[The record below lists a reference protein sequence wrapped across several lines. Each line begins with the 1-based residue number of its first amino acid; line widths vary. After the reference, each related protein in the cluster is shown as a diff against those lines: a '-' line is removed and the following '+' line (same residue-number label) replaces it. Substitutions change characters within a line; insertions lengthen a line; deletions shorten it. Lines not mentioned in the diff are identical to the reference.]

1 MKLRVKMAVVV
12 RLGFRITLRS
22 SCLLLDRRI
31 TCSVM
36 TDSGPVLS
44 DMEEGEDGMAKYAAM
59 VLEFIKKDVFEDR
72 KQVSVE
78 EVVTLIAALTDISVS
93 LLSRF
98 RKDQVD
104 PAKATEVGRD
114 VFKYMVGRLGFDM
127 DKLGKSNIYV

>member
-1 MKLRVKMAVVV
+1 MRLRIVRVEVV
-12 RLGFRITLRS
+12 RLGFRITLLS
-22 SCLLLDRRI
+22 SCLLLARDSLLR
-31 TCSVM
+31 SM

-44 DMEEGEDGMAKYAAM
+44 DMEEGGDGMAKYAAM
-59 VLEFIKKDVFEDR
+59 VLEFIKKDVFEER

-78 EVVTLIAALTDISVS
+78 EVVTLVAALTDISVS

-114 VFKYMVGRLGFDM
+114 VFKYMVGRLGFDI

>member
-1 MKLRVKMAVVV
+1 
-12 RLGFRITLRS
+12 
-22 SCLLLDRRI
+22 
-31 TCSVM
+31 M

-44 DMEEGEDGMAKYAAM
+44 DMEEGGDGMAKYARM

-114 VFKYMVGRLGFDM
+114 VFKYMVGRLGFDI

>member
-1 MKLRVKMAVVV
+1 MKLRLAMVEVV
-12 RLGFRITLRS
+12 RLGFRITLLS
-22 SCLLLDRRI
+22 SCLLLAGELL
-31 TCSVM
+31 VPFM

-44 DMEEGEDGMAKYAAM
+44 DMEEGGDGMAKYATM

-72 KQVSVE
+72 KQVCVE

>member
-1 MKLRVKMAVVV
+1 MRVEVV
-12 RLGFRITLRS
+12 RLGFRITLLS
-22 SCLLLDRRI
+22 SCLLLARDSLLR
-31 TCSVM
+31 SM

-44 DMEEGEDGMAKYAAM
+44 DMEEGGDGMAKYAAM

-93 LLSRF
+93 LLAKF
-98 RKDQVD
+98 RKDEVD
-104 PAKATEVGRD
+104 LAKATEVGRD
-114 VFKYMVGRLGFDM
+114 VFKYMVGRLGFDI

>member
-1 MKLRVKMAVVV
+1 MRLRIVRVEVV
-12 RLGFRITLRS
+12 RLGFRITLLS
-22 SCLLLDRRI
+22 SCLLLAGDSLLR
-31 TCSVM
+31 SM

-44 DMEEGEDGMAKYAAM
+44 DMEEGGDGMAKYAAM
-59 VLEFIKKDVFEDR
+59 VLEFIKKNVFEYR

-114 VFKYMVGRLGFDM
+114 VFKYMVGRLGFDI

>member
-1 MKLRVKMAVVV
+1 M
-12 RLGFRITLRS
+12 S
-22 SCLLLDRRI
+22 
-31 TCSVM
+31 M

-44 DMEEGEDGMAKYAAM
+44 DMERGGDGMAKYAAM
-59 VLEFIKKDVFEDR
+59 VLKFIKKDVFEDR

-78 EVVTLIAALTDISVS
+78 EIVTLIAALTDISVS

-114 VFKYMVGRLGFDM
+114 VFKYMVGRLGFDI
-127 DKLGKSNIYV
+127 DKLDKSNLYV

>member
-1 MKLRVKMAVVV
+1 MKLRIEITDVGRPGV
-12 RLGFRITLRS
+12 RTTSLLVESLIRRETLHLS
-22 SCLLLDRRI
+22 
-31 TCSVM
+31 M

-44 DMEEGEDGMAKYAAM
+44 DMEEGGDGMAKYARM

-104 PAKATEVGRD
+104 PEKATEVGRD
-114 VFKYMVGRLGFDM
+114 VFKYMVGRLGFDI

>member
-1 MKLRVKMAVVV
+1 MSM
-12 RLGFRITLRS
+12 S
-22 SCLLLDRRI
+22 
-31 TCSVM
+31 
-36 TDSGPVLS
+36 DSGPVLS
-44 DMEEGEDGMAKYAAM
+44 DMEEGGDGMAKYARM

-93 LLSRF
+93 LLAKF

>member
-1 MKLRVKMAVVV
+1 MRLRIVRVEVV
-12 RLGFRITLRS
+12 RLGFRITLLS
-22 SCLLLDRRI
+22 SCLLLAGDSLLR
-31 TCSVM
+31 SM

-44 DMEEGEDGMAKYAAM
+44 DMEEGGDGMAKYAAM
-59 VLEFIKKDVFEDR
+59 VLEFIKKNVFEDR

-114 VFKYMVGRLGFDM
+114 VFKYMVGRLGFDI

>member
-1 MKLRVKMAVVV
+1 
-12 RLGFRITLRS
+12 
-22 SCLLLDRRI
+22 
-31 TCSVM
+31 
-36 TDSGPVLS
+36 
-44 DMEEGEDGMAKYAAM
+44 MAKYAAM
-59 VLEFIKKDVFEDR
+59 VLEFIKKDVF
-72 KQVSVE
+72 SVE

-127 DKLGKSNIYV
+127 DKLSKSNIYV

>member
-1 MKLRVKMAVVV
+1 MRLRIVRVEVV
-12 RLGFRITLRS
+12 RLGFRITLLS
-22 SCLLLDRRI
+22 SCLLLAGDSLLR
-31 TCSVM
+31 SM

-44 DMEEGEDGMAKYAAM
+44 DMEEGGDGMAKYAAM
-59 VLEFIKKDVFEDR
+59 VLEFIKKNVFEDR

-104 PAKATEVGRD
+104 PTKATEVGRD
-114 VFKYMVGRLGFDM
+114 VFKYMVGRLGFDI

>member
-1 MKLRVKMAVVV
+1 
-12 RLGFRITLRS
+12 
-22 SCLLLDRRI
+22 
-31 TCSVM
+31 M
-36 TDSGPVLS
+36 TEPGPSLS
-44 DMEEGEDGMAKYAAM
+44 DMEEGADGMAKYAKM

-104 PAKATEVGRD
+104 PSKATEVGRD
-114 VFKYMVGRLGFDM
+114 VFKYMVGRLGFDI
-127 DKLGKSNIYV
+127 DKLGRSNNIYV

>member
-1 MKLRVKMAVVV
+1 
-12 RLGFRITLRS
+12 
-22 SCLLLDRRI
+22 
-31 TCSVM
+31 M
-36 TDSGPVLS
+36 TDSSPVLP
-44 DMEEGEDGMAKYAAM
+44 DMEEGADGMAKYASM

-114 VFKYMVGRLGFDM
+114 VFKYLVGRLGFDI
-127 DKLGKSNIYV
+127 DKLGRSNNIYV

>member
-1 MKLRVKMAVVV
+1 MA
-12 RLGFRITLRS
+12 
-22 SCLLLDRRI
+22 
-31 TCSVM
+31 
-36 TDSGPVLS
+36 DSGPVLS
-44 DMEEGEDGMAKYAAM
+44 DMEDSGDGMAKYAAM

-127 DKLGKSNIYV
+127 DKLGKSNIYVYGRVRLAGFCLCRRETWVGPGGRGGFACSPL